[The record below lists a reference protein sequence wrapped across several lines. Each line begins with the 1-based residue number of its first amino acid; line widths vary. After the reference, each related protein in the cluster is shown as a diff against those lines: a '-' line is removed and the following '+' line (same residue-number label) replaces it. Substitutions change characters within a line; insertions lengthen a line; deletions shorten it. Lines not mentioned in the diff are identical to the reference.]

1 MTILEVVNRMTAG
14 EVAGWVVVVL
24 IILFSLIQISPLR
37 INPWDSILGWLGR
50 KINGETEKQL
60 KELKKQVQDMWV
72 ASHRQTVLTFAREA
86 RAGVEHSSDEWTNV
100 LNIIA
105 EYEQFVMASKISNG
119 IVKADS
125 EYIRGLYLELSRGHR
140 I

>member
-14 EVAGWVVVVL
+14 EVAGWVVVML

-37 INPWDSILGWLGR
+37 LNPWDSILGWLGR

-125 EYIRGLYLELSRGHR
+125 EYIRGLYQELSRGHR

>member
-1 MTILEVVNRMTAG
+1 MNLMEVTQKLTAG
-14 EVAGWVVVVL
+14 ELAGWAVVL
-24 IILFSLIQISPLR
+24 IVLLFSLIQISPLR
-37 INPWDSILGWLGR
+37 LNPWDNILGWVGQ
-50 KINGETEKQL
+50 KVNGDMQAQL
-60 KELKKQVQDMWV
+60 KELKKHVQDMWV
-72 ASHRQTVLTFAREA
+72 ASHRQSVLTFAREA

-105 EYEQFVMASKISNG
+105 EYEAFCQGNTITNG

-125 EYIRGLYLELSRGHR
+125 EYIRNLYQELSREHR

>member
-24 IILFSLIQISPLR
+24 IILFSLIQIAPVKL
-37 INPWDSILGWLGR
+37 NPWDSILGWLGR

-125 EYIRGLYLELSRGHR
+125 EYIRGLYQELSRGHR

>member
-1 MTILEVVNRMTAG
+1 MTIYEMVTKMTGG
-14 EVAGWVVVVL
+14 ELAGWAIVLL
-24 IILFSLIQISPLR
+24 IILLSLVQISPLR
-37 INPWDSILGWLGR
+37 LNPWDSILGWIG
-50 KINGETEKQL
+50 KKTSGEMREQL

-72 ASHRQTVLTFAREA
+72 ASHRQSVLTFAREA

-100 LNIIA
+100 LNTIA
-105 EYEQFVMASKISNG
+105 EYERYVASNNISNG

-125 EYIRGLYLELSRGHR
+125 EYIRDLYQELSREHK

>member
-1 MTILEVVNRMTAG
+1 MNLMEVTQKLTAG
-14 EVAGWVVVVL
+14 ELAGWAVVL
-24 IILFSLIQISPLR
+24 IILLFSLIQISPLK
-37 INPWDSILGWLGR
+37 INPWDNILGWVGQ
-50 KINGETEKQL
+50 KVNGDMQAQL
-60 KELKKQVQDMWV
+60 KELKKHVQDMWV
-72 ASHRQTVLTFAREA
+72 ASHRQSVLMFAREA

-105 EYEQFVMASKISNG
+105 EYEAFCQGNTITNG

-125 EYIRGLYLELSRGHR
+125 EYIRNLYQELSREHR

>member
-1 MTILEVVNRMTAG
+1 MTLYEMVAKMTAG
-14 EVAGWVVVVL
+14 EVAGWAVILL
-24 IILFSLIQISPLR
+24 IILLSLLQIAPIRL
-37 INPWDSILGWLGR
+37 NPWDNILGWIG
-50 KINGETEKQL
+50 KKTNGVMREQL

-72 ASHRQTVLTFAREA
+72 GSHRQTVLTFAREA
-86 RAGVEHSSDEWTNV
+86 RAGVEHSSDEWANV

-105 EYEQFVMASKISNG
+105 EYERFVQEKNISNG

-125 EYIRGLYLELSRGHR
+125 EYIRDLYQELSREHK

>member
-37 INPWDSILGWLGR
+37 LNPWDSILGWLGR

-125 EYIRGLYLELSRGHR
+125 EYIRGLYQELSRGHR

>member
-1 MTILEVVNRMTAG
+1 MNLMEVTQKLTAG
-14 EVAGWVVVVL
+14 ELAGWAVVL
-24 IILFSLIQISPLR
+24 IVLLFSLIQISPLR
-37 INPWDSILGWLGR
+37 LNPWDNILGWVGQ
-50 KINGETEKQL
+50 KVNGDMQAQL
-60 KELKKQVQDMWV
+60 KELKKHVQDMWV
-72 ASHRQTVLTFAREA
+72 ASHRQTVLMFAREA

-105 EYEQFVMASKISNG
+105 EYEAFCQGNTITNG

-125 EYIRGLYLELSRGHR
+125 EYIRNLYQELSREHR